1 MNINQTVINNF
12 YTTLNDIMMLFLPP
26 VTKHY
31 FIYIYTCKSNGI
43 RVENTLAMVY
53 TWKWNFTVE
62 RNLASSFI
70 LASSVQNEFETSVSY
85 KTEEDTGNG
94 TDGSDDGNWTC
105 EEEPLKGT
113 DGSRIAAYHAGKAT
127 WRCYECGSY
136 RIYLYDFLSIDSSR
150 FLTIFWIFLIFILYV
165 NLKKKEKSTRY
176 SNSWEIYW
184 AVFWKNLGYV
194 L

>member
-1 MNINQTVINNF
+1 MASVWKTRSPW
-12 YTTLNDIMMLFLPP
+12 YT
-26 VTKHY
+26 
-31 FIYIYTCKSNGI
+31 
-43 RVENTLAMVY
+43 R
-53 TWKWNFTVE
+53 KWNFTVE

-70 LASSVQNEFETSVSY
+70 VASSVQNEFETSVSY

-136 RIYLYDFLSIDSSR
+136 HIY
-150 FLTIFWIFLIFILYV
+150 
-165 NLKKKEKSTRY
+165 
-176 SNSWEIYW
+176 
-184 AVFWKNLGYV
+184 
-194 L
+194 

>member
-1 MNINQTVINNF
+1 M
-12 YTTLNDIMMLFLPP
+12 
-26 VTKHY
+26 
-31 FIYIYTCKSNGI
+31 
-43 RVENTLAMVY
+43 ENTLAMVY

>member
-12 YTTLNDIMMLFLPP
+12 YTTLNDIMMLFLPR

-31 FIYIYTCKSNGI
+31 FTYIYIYIRKSNGI

-53 TWKWNFTVE
+53 AWKWNFTVE

-136 RIYLYDFLSIDSSR
+136 HIYHDFIIDRLEASW
-150 FLTIFWIFLIFILYV
+150 FFTMILCW
-165 NLKKKEKSTRY
+165 NLKW
-176 SNSWEIYW
+176 N
-184 AVFWKNLGYV
+184 KNRRV
-194 L
+194 V